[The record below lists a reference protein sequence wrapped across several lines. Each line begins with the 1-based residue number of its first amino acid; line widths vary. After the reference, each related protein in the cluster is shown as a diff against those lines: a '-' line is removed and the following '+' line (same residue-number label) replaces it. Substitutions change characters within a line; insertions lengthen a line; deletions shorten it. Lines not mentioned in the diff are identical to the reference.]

1 MVLSE
6 RLDGI
11 EIISFSV
18 DRLNANNVGNIKP
31 VILKLFEVPYTRL
44 VIDLSGV
51 GYLDS
56 SAFAMFLHLLRVARS
71 NYCTYRICGLT
82 PRASELFEMLQLHK
96 ALDIYADREACLT
109 SFQKTG
115 PS

>member
-1 MVLSE
+1 MVVTE
-6 RLDGI
+6 KLDGI
-11 EIISFSV
+11 DIISFRV
-18 DRLNANNVGNIKP
+18 DRLNANNIGNIKP
-31 VILKLFEVPYTRL
+31 VIFKLFEIPYTRV

-51 GYLDS
+51 DYLDS

-82 PRASELFEMLQLHK
+82 PRAGELFEMLQLHK
-96 ALDIYADREACLT
+96 ALDIYTDREACLN

>member
-6 RLDGI
+6 RFDGI
-11 EIISFSV
+11 EIISFNV
-18 DRLNANNVGNIKP
+18 DRLSANNVGVIKP
-31 VILKLFEVPYTRL
+31 VIFKLFETPYTR
-44 VIDLSGV
+44 VVVDLSGV
-51 GYLDS
+51 DYLDS

-82 PRASELFEMLQLHK
+82 PRAAELFEMLQLHQ
-96 ALDIYADREACLT
+96 ALDIYTDREACLT
-109 SFQKTG
+109 SFQKPG

>member
-1 MVLSE
+1 MVVTE

-18 DRLNANNVGNIKP
+18 NRINANNVDTIKP
-31 VILKLFEVPYTRL
+31 AIVKLFEVPYTRV

-51 GYLDS
+51 DYLDS
-56 SAFAMFLHLLRVARS
+56 TAFAMFLHLLRIARS
-71 NYCTYRICGLT
+71 NYCTFRLCGLT
-82 PRASELFEMLQLHK
+82 PRAGEIFEMLQLNK
-96 ALDIYADREACLT
+96 VLDIYRDRETCLE
-109 SFQKTG
+109 SFRRSG

>member
-1 MVLSE
+1 MIVTE
-6 RLDGI
+6 RHDGI
-11 EIISFSV
+11 EIISFNV

-31 VILKLFEVPYTRL
+31 VIFKLFEIPYTRV

-51 GYLDS
+51 DYLDS

-82 PRASELFEMLQLHK
+82 PRASELFALLQLHK
-96 ALDIYADREACLT
+96 ALDIFPDRVTCLR
-109 SFQKTG
+109 SFLG
-115 PS
+115 SASS